1 MTSAMTVYEEKE
13 PKQITEDLPEKKGFV
28 VWVKE
33 YKVQLLLAGISVTAL
48 IMTMLGLKNKD
59 DIKELWDSLKEE
71 IKKGPLYSAKW
82 FETATLEEL
91 EAAREV
97 VQQDYRNPNL
107 DLDYRDECWNLLTKF
122 DKSIGKL
129 QWHGTEYGYPAHS
142 EHGHYLS
149 SDE

>member
-1 MTSAMTVYEEKE
+1 VTSAMKVDREKVIN
-13 PKQITEDLPEKKGFV
+13 QTTEHLPEKKGFV
-28 VWVKE
+28 IWAKE
-33 YKVQLLLAGISVTAL
+33 HKVQLLLTGISVTAL
-48 IMTMLGLKNKD
+48 IMTILGLKNND
-59 DIKELWDSLKEE
+59 AIKELWDSLKEE

-122 DKSIGKL
+122 DNAIGKL
-129 QWHGTEYGYPAHS
+129 KWQGKEYGYPVHS
-142 EHGHYLS
+142 EHGNHLPS
-149 SDE
+149 GE

>member
-1 MTSAMTVYEEKE
+1 MTSAMKVYEEKAT
-13 PKQITEDLPEKKGFV
+13 KQTTEDFPEKKGFV

-48 IMTMLGLKNKD
+48 IMTILGLKNKD
-59 DIKELWDSLKEE
+59 VIKGLWDSLKEE

-91 EAAREV
+91 EAAREI

-122 DKSIGKL
+122 DKAIGKL
-129 QWHGTEYGYPAHS
+129 QWRGTEYGYPVHS

-149 SDE
+149 SEE